1 MADCSKLVGSEQQ
14 IKICVL
20 GVLLSVTKILEL
32 LTWEGKNNLG
42 LCVLKGDRTKKSLQD
57 NPLTA

>member
-20 GVLLSVTKILEL
+20 GGLLSVTKILEL
-32 LTWEGKNNLG
+32 
-42 LCVLKGDRTKKSLQD
+42 
-57 NPLTA
+57 